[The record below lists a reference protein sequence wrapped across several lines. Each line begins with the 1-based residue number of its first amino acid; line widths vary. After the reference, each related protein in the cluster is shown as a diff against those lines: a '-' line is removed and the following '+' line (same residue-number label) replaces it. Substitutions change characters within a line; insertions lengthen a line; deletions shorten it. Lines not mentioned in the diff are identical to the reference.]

1 MSGATSA
8 IYNSIFRSNATMLGA
23 VFVSA
28 FGIQM
33 AFDTGSSKVWDTV
46 NRGRQWKD
54 IKQKYITKPEED
66 EEE

>member
-1 MSGATSA
+1 HSA
-8 IYNSIFRSNATMLGA
+8 FMRRNTVFLGT

-28 FGIQM
+28 FAFQM
-33 AFDTGSSKVWDTV
+33 AFDTGVERIWDSL

-54 IKQKYITKPEED
+54 IKHKYMEQA